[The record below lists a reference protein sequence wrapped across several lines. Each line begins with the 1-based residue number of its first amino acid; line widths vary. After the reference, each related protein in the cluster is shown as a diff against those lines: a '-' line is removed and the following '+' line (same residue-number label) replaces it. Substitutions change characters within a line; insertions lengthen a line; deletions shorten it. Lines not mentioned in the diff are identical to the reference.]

1 MVLSFQVAAV
11 QCRVTDATG
20 SRARA
25 RTRRC
30 DQCDVE
36 GKGCEGK
43 TKQERGSNKLD
54 SEAYLEHPAIMSKK
68 PKGTNRDSARVC
80 VCVL

>member
-1 MVLSFQVAAV
+1 MMCHIS
-11 QCRVTDATG
+11 
-20 SRARA
+20 
-25 RTRRC
+25 
-30 DQCDVE
+30 VE

-80 VCVL
+80 VSVFFRDLYN